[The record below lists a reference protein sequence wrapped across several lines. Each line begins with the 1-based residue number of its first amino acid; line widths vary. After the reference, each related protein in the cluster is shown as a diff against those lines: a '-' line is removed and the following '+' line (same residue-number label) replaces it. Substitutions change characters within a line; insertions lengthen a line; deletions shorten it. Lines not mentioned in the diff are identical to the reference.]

1 MLPST
6 KFALND
12 PQTSAR
18 GAKTCTLL
26 DLEGQR
32 VFFNLGSKAS
42 PVSTPFGATSYN
54 DEATSRKTLDLR
66 LPADVDDDFLGFD
79 VWAVQYL
86 AENSERL
93 FKKTM
98 SKTQIEEHYR
108 SPVSRKEGYQPLLR
122 CKVST
127 GGKYAVRTWDE
138 DNERTD
144 LPEDLR
150 PHDLVPRLHLSHLW
164 IMGREFGWVFAV
176 TDLLVMKGDTQAE
189 CPF

>member
-1 MLPST
+1 MLAST

-18 GAKTCTLL
+18 GAKTCTFV
-26 DLEGQR
+26 DTEGQR
-32 VFFNLGSKAS
+32 VFFTLGSKAAPTS
-42 PVSTPFGATSYN
+42 SPFGATSYN
-54 DEATSRKTLDLR
+54 DEATSRKMLDFR
-66 LPADVDDDFLGFD
+66 LPAESEEEFLGFD
-79 VWAVQYL
+79 AWAVQYL

-93 FKKTM
+93 FKKKM
-98 SKTQIEEHYR
+98 NKAQIEEHYR

-122 CKVST
+122 CKVT
-127 GGKYAVRTWDE
+127 ARGKHAVRAWDE
-138 DNERTD
+138 ESERMD

-164 IMGREFGWVFAV
+164 IMGREFGWVFNVA
-176 TDLLVMKGDTQAE
+176 DLMVINGDTQAE